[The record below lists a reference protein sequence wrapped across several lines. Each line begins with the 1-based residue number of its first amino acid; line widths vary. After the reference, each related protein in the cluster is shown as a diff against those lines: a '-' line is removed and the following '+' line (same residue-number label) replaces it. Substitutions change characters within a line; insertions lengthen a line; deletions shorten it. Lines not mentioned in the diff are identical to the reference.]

1 MTAPDLSTQSA
12 TATLRNLDRQ
22 HYLHPFTAYESLNPE
37 GGRIFTLGDHVW
49 IEVSDGN
56 RLRDGMSGLWCV
68 NLGYTQPAIVEAM
81 VRQLQ
86 TLPFY
91 NSFFRCTNDTAA
103 LLSADLAAFFPPGF
117 GHFFFTNSGS
127 EANDTNLRIVHR
139 YFDLTGRPRKKQII
153 SRHNAYHG
161 STIGAGSL
169 SGMSEM
175 HRQFPKLPG
184 IHHVMQ
190 PYAYGEGAD
199 ETPEA
204 FGARAAAAV
213 ADAIDRIGADN
224 VAAFIAEPVQGAG
237 GVIIPPP
244 GYWPKVEAICR
255 ERDVLIISD
264 EVICGFGR
272 TGFRFG
278 CESFGVRPDLITFAK
293 AVTNGFQPLGGVA
306 ISDPIAAVLLSSGG
320 EFAHGF
326 TYSGHPVPCAAA
338 RATLQ
343 IIREQNIVQT
353 AADTGRLLRERLS
366 ALADHVLVGEVRT
379 HGMLAAIE
387 LVADKGSRRRL
398 APDGLGAVTC
408 RDHAIAAGLMVR
420 AVGDAIITAPPLVIS
435 PDEIDLLTARLRLA
449 LDRTAAVFSVRT
461 G

>member
-1 MTAPDLSTQSA
+1 MTSPDLSPRPS
-12 TATLRNLDRQ
+12 TAALRDLDRA
-22 HYLHPFTAYESLNPE
+22 HYLHPFTAYETFNPV
-37 GGRIFTLGDHVW
+37 GGRIFTRGEHIW
-49 IEVSDGN
+49 IEDSDGN
-56 RLRDGMSGLWCV
+56 RLLDGMSGLWCV
-68 NLGYTQPAIVEAM
+68 NLGYSQPAIVEAI
-81 VRQLQ
+81 VRQLE

-91 NSFFRCTNDTAA
+91 NSFFKCTNDTAA

-117 GHFFFTNSGS
+117 SHFFFTNSGS

-139 YFDLTGRPRKKQII
+139 YFDLTGRPRKKQIV

-169 SGMSEM
+169 SGMTDM

-184 IHHVMQ
+184 IHHVIQ
-190 PYAYGEGAD
+190 PYTYGDGAD

-278 CESFGVRPDLITFAK
+278 CESFGVRPDLMTFAK

-306 ISDPIAAVLLSSGG
+306 ISDPIAEVLLTSGG

-338 RATLQ
+338 RATLG
-343 IIREQNIVQT
+343 ILRERNIVQT
-353 AADTGRLLRERLS
+353 AADTGLVLRERLS
-366 ALADHVLVGEVRT
+366 TLADHPVVGEVRT

-387 LVADKGSRRRL
+387 LVADKASRRRL
-398 APDGLGAVTC
+398 APEGRGAMTC
-408 RDHAIAAGLMVR
+408 RDFAIAGGLMVR
-420 AVGDAIITAPPLVIS
+420 AVGDAIITAPPLIIAA
-435 PDEIDLLTARLRLA
+435 DEIDLLVSRLRQA
-449 LDRTAAVFSVRT
+449 LDRTATAFSIA
-461 G
+461 GA